1 MKLRGGSKDLRISFS
16 AFFWVETNGFS
27 YALFRPAISP
37 ATKKD
42 VRARPRKERKDRDRF
57 VPVSFTRWA
66 PTQGM
71 NESWGRPFA
80 FFGSGNGPPT
90 FTGHGGTSLVY
101 IWK

>member
-1 MKLRGGSKDLRISFS
+1 MGFHTP
-16 AFFWVETNGFS
+16 FFGRRFHQ
-27 YALFRPAISP
+27 PQ
-37 ATKKD
+37 KKD